1 MNIKKKT
8 MGCKHKFT
16 QADSKW
22 KYCGFCGVIAP
33 IGSDSPLENDPL
45 VIAKSP
51 MFNFTEDDIKRAY
64 REGFYRALNGDAGFT
79 EDEFI
84 KILKTMK

>member
-1 MNIKKKT
+1 
-8 MGCKHKFT
+8 
-16 QADSKW
+16 
-22 KYCGFCGVIAP
+22 
-33 IGSDSPLENDPL
+33 
-45 VIAKSP
+45 

-84 KILKTMK
+84 KILKTMNLCQINLLKIILN